1 MLPIISKVVYEN
13 QKALDEIMKANPEYK
28 VSQKRRIDKSSLYAI
43 LKYRIPEGWMNITK
57 AADHFATTVPK
68 LKKILKEEG
77 VMGED
82 DLPTSESYDDDYVLA
97 LRAEK
102 TKYCDEPRTL
112 FFWDTEKLK
121 RHVREPDLVD
131 RLSLFSNFVQF
142 GDRFHD
148 VLQTFCDKLG
158 YDRISA
164 SRMLGQVGDII
175 DDIGT
180 NESMEM
186 FELGYS
192 DTDFACVGRT
202 KDKKKMR
209 EFYEKTMAPSLEE
222 MKKLVEKYIPEDV
235 ATYNELYRR
244 FEIYGLKHQRPW
256 LVGPLDK
263 GVKYD

>member
-1 MLPIISKVVYEN
+1 MLPITTKVVYEN
-13 QKALDEIMKANPEYK
+13 QKALDKIMEANPEYK
-28 VSQKRRIDKSSLYAI
+28 VSRKRRIDKSSLYAI

-57 AADHFATTVPK
+57 AAEHFATTVPK
-68 LKKILKEEG
+68 LKKVMKDEG
-77 VMGED
+77 LMGDD
-82 DLPTSESYDDDYVLA
+82 DLPTPWSYDDEYVLA

-102 TKYCDEPRTL
+102 TKYADEPRTL

-131 RLSLFSNFVQF
+131 RLSNFSNFVQY
-142 GDRFHD
+142 GERFHTL
-148 VLQTFCDKLG
+148 LQIFCDKLG
-158 YDRISA
+158 YDQIAVSHK
-164 SRMLGQVGDII
+164 LGRVGDII
-175 DDIGT
+175 DDVGT
-180 NESMEM
+180 NDSMEM

-192 DTDFACVGRT
+192 DSDFAWVGRT
-202 KDKKKMR
+202 KDKKRMR
-209 EFYEKTMAPSLEE
+209 EFYEKTVAPSLEE
-222 MKKLVEKYIPEDV
+222 MKKLVEKYIPEDA